1 MLYLIEHT
9 YALPVGKN
17 LQAGL
22 RRMIVNVID
31 RRQALAITPFF
42 RLGFRP
48 FFLFGSVLAMLAI
61 PLWIMG
67 LNGWFADW
75 QPTGGWLAWHRH
87 ELLFGFAAAI
97 IAGFLLTAV
106 QTWTGFPGLSGKP
119 LMVLTALWVA
129 ARVAWLVGAPVW
141 CVVLL
146 DGLFLPLVAAQMA
159 RSVWPVRQVRNYPLV
174 VVLVL
179 LAIANGVTLYGIATG
194 NDQLQRQATVGG
206 VWFVAALMS
215 MIGGRVIP
223 FFTQRGLLRKDGVTP
238 WPTLDWTILVGTA
251 LLSVTLMFG
260 WAMQT
265 NSLIGIAFFGLGVA
279 HLIRIVRWYDA
290 GIWHVP
296 LLWSLHIANAW
307 IGVAC
312 IAMALWHFS
321 VLANMSLAVHALTVG
336 AMGGLILGMIAR
348 VTLGHTGRQ
357 LEPPKYMTW
366 AFVLFNLGALSR
378 VVLVDWAYMPGLWLA
393 ATCWALSF
401 AAYVW
406 GYGPMLW
413 RARVDGHP
421 G

>member
-1 MLYLIEHT
+1 
-9 YALPVGKN
+9 
-17 LQAGL
+17 
-22 RRMIVNVID
+22 VNVID

-67 LNGWFADW
+67 LNGWLADW